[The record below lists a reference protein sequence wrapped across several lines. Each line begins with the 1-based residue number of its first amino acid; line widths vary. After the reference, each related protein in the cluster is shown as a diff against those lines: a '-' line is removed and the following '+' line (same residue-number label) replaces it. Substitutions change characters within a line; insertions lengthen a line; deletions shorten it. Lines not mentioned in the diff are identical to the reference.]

1 MSVSMWTCSVT
12 RGLGELRWSSWASE
26 AIREFK
32 MQGGCSSYY
41 FISTLHIS
49 ASYQFNQAKGGGF
62 HLVIDVWFS
71 EVSNCGGDSRGS
83 LIVSMSNVWFS
94 THPSAVKLHL
104 ILRKCSDFL
113 CRYWRQP
120 DMVAAVKSTRFLQ
133 GSWRDSAPLVEAD
146 KETDESNYLLWRL
159 EHGHVIDAGGIFVY
173 ARNAGM
179 IPSAAA

>member
-26 AIREFK
+26 AIRELNV
-32 MQGGCSSYY
+32 QGGCSSYY

-62 HLVIDVWFS
+62 HLGFES
-71 EVSNCGGDSRGS
+71 HG
-83 LIVSMSNVWFS
+83 
-94 THPSAVKLHL
+94 
-104 ILRKCSDFL
+104 
-113 CRYWRQP
+113 YWRQP

-133 GSWRDSAPLVEAD
+133 GSWRDSGVYSLVSWSSSRRLGKSRHPKQRGEPHISRVIANGREQQLAPLVEAD

-159 EHGHVIDAGGIFVY
+159 EHGHVIDAGGIFAY
-173 ARNAGM
+173 ARKAGM

>member
-1 MSVSMWTCSVT
+1 MALGSVKNRVGAACGYTCFLSEFRWLSM
-12 RGLGELRWSSWASE
+12 
-26 AIREFK
+26 AI
-32 MQGGCSSYY
+32 GGCSSYY

-94 THPSAVKLHL
+94 THPGAVKLHL
-104 ILRKCSDFL
+104 ILRQCSDFL

-133 GSWRDSAPLVEAD
+133 GSWQDSGVYSLV
-146 KETDESNYLLWRL
+146 SWSSSR
-159 EHGHVIDAGGIFVY
+159 
-173 ARNAGM
+173 
-179 IPSAAA
+179 